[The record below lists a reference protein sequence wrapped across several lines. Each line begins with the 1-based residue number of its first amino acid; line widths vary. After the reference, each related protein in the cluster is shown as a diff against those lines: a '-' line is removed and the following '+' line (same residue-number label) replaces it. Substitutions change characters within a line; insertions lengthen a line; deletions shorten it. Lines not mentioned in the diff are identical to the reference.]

1 MNIQVTILTKKKKQ
15 YEKMENKEICTY
27 SNTP

>member
-1 MNIQVTILTKKKKQ
+1 MNIQATILTKEKKQ

-27 SNTP
+27 SNTS